1 MNELLLVI
9 SLIFTFGSVVLFYK
23 LFGKMGL
30 FCFSAVATVL
40 ANLEVGILVEAFGME
55 QTLGNV
61 LFAATFL
68 ATDILSECESKKD
81 AARCVHIG
89 IFSSLF
95 FLVISGSWLLY
106 VPSVNDTVS
115 AYLISAVAKTP
126 RIILASLAVYAVV
139 QFFDVWLY
147 HRIWAFTEKRVGNK
161 KKLMWLRNN
170 LATMTSQLLNAT
182 LFNLLAFGGMY
193 ETGTLISVIAS
204 GFLIAIF
211 TSLLDT
217 PALYLARRL
226 AEKKKV

>member
-1 MNELLLVI
+1 MNELLLVA
-9 SLIFTFGSVVLFYK
+9 SLIFTFGSVILAYK

-30 FCFSAVATVL
+30 FCFSAIATVL

-68 ATDILSECESKKD
+68 ATDILSECESKQD

-115 AYLISAVAKTP
+115 ASLISAVAKTP
-126 RIILASLAVYAVV
+126 RVILASLAVYAVV

-147 HRIWAFTEKRVGNK
+147 HRIWSFTEKRFGNK
-161 KKLMWLRNN
+161 RKFMWLRNN
-170 LATMTSQLLNAT
+170 LATMTSQLINAI
-182 LFNLLAFGGMY
+182 LFNLLAFGGTY
-193 ETGTLISVIAS
+193 GTKTLISVIAS

-226 AEKKKV
+226 ADKKKA